1 MNLPFFIAKRY
12 GDISLFSIVYKLGII
27 IVIAALIL
35 ILSVFNEYS
44 IMDIVES
51 IYSKVGLSSS
61 FSSLDNPEGVLSLRE
76 LSLKL
81 FRYSLAFFL
90 LFIKGFLSSFIN
102 VTSL

>member
-51 IYSKVGLSSS
+51 IYSKVGLSSF
-61 FSSLDNPEGVLSLRE
+61 FSIN
-76 LSLKL
+76 L
-81 FRYSLAFFL
+81 FRDSLAFFL
-90 LFIKGFLSSFIN
+90 LSIKVFYYSFH
-102 VTSL
+102 